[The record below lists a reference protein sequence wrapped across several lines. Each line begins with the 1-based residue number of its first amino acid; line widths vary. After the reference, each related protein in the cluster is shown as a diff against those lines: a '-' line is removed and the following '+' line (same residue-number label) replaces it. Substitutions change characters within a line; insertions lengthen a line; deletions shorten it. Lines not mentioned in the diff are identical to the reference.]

1 MRKLLAPRAGRAG
14 YPGRHPGGVV
24 EEQVTPGELPAKM
37 RVHTH
42 RVAEPVGDALIA
54 AQTGDGQ
61 ARSAVDH
68 PVEWRTRPGRGGGGF
83 SSGRTRMCL
92 LGMRLRQYTTHDRRQ
107 CDNHPAD
114 RQRALRYPIRPRLAR
129 PVARQEAARLRSR
142 SRGRRGDSRPLR
154 RAGPAGLPKE
164 SRPPRPNR
172 SPRAVHPATDRRRR
186 PRTGSPCRQ

>member
-83 SSGRTRMCL
+83 CSGRTRMCL
-92 LGMRLRQYTTHDRRQ
+92 LGMRLRQYANPDRRQ

-114 RQRALRYPIRPRLAR
+114 RQRALRYPIRRRLAR
-129 PVARQEAARLRSR
+129 PVARSGRKRRACAQGLGAVAAIAARCAELDQQACRKIKTAPTQPIAESR
-142 SRGRRGDSRPLR
+142 SPSHR
-154 RAGPAGLPKE
+154 
-164 SRPPRPNR
+164 
-172 SPRAVHPATDRRRR
+172 
-186 PRTGSPCRQ
+186 